1 MNNMYL
7 NIDCIYFELERYSM
21 DLRKYLKKH
30 RDHRKLNDILL
41 QVVAGLKELHGMG
54 YVHRDLKPDNIV
66 LNINRPI
73 NVVLI
78 DFDRALPVTNKSH
91 SGIRGTPGYQP
102 DKDLFA
108 AGAVEWDIY
117 SLVCIIVECDM
128 EGETYK
134 RVSEERAGKSLIKKH
149 CETKGTCKIL
159 ADLAHSVL
167 LNENGFFLPSLE
179 EVEESVKKIVFK
191 KHK

>member
-1 MNNMYL
+1 MLL
-7 NIDCIYFELERYSM
+7 NIDCFYFEMERYGM

-41 QVVAGLKELHGMG
+41 QVIAGLKELHTLGF
-54 YVHRDLKPDNIV
+54 VHRDLKPDNIV
-66 LNINRPI
+66 LNNVRPI
-73 NVVLI
+73 KVALI
-78 DFDRALPVTNKSH
+78 DFDRSLPRTNTSH

-102 DKDLFA
+102 DKDLFV

-117 SLVCIIVECDM
+117 SLVCTIVECDM

-134 RVSEERAGKSLIKKH
+134 RVSEERAGKTLIKKH
-149 CETKGTCKIL
+149 CEAKGTCKIL
-159 ADLAHSVL
+159 ADLAQTVL
-167 LNENGFFLPSLE
+167 LNENGFFLPSLN
-179 EVEESVKKIVFK
+179 EVEELVKKIVFK